1 VVSKNHCDLA
11 DRLDDFYQLLAAGAR
26 QRGLDFSIVADANVP
41 AHIFTDSERLLK
53 CLLNLTTNAVKYTPK
68 GFVRVSI
75 SIQQKENLPWI
86 RFDVQD
92 SGPGIAPERL
102 SRIFSEVAQMEDAN
116 RGVLSSMDM
125 GLSITGSLPATKR
138 LTEAL
143 GGQIEVT
150 STPGTGST
158 FSLLL
163 PAGMD
168 IAAEKPLDLSKIKP
182 RTQTEI
188 SAGTA
193 KKTPAKNQ
201 NGNRILLVED
211 QESNRTVI
219 TLLLETLGLAVE
231 TAEDG
236 VQAVEK
242 ASAGTFDLILMD
254 LMLPN
259 MDGYEATRIL
269 RQKNLSIPIIAL
281 SAGVMNEQDSKRI
294 ERDFNALLTK
304 PVDSKKLQ
312 QMLQKHLPQLDVSAE
327 QTETGSEDD
336 FVIEYTNG

>member
-1 VVSKNHCDLA
+1 
-11 DRLDDFYQLLAAGAR
+11 
-26 QRGLDFSIVADANVP
+26 
-41 AHIFTDSERLLK
+41 
-53 CLLNLTTNAVKYTPK
+53 
-68 GFVRVSI
+68 
-75 SIQQKENLPWI
+75 
-86 RFDVQD
+86 
-92 SGPGIAPERL
+92 
-102 SRIFSEVAQMEDAN
+102 MEDAN

-150 STPGTGST
+150 STLGTGST

-163 PAGMD
+163 PAGVD
-168 IAAEKPLDLSKIKP
+168 IAAEKPLDLSRVKP
-182 RTQTEI
+182 RPQTET
-188 SAGTA
+188 SAGPT
-193 KKTPAKNQ
+193 KKTPAKKQ
-201 NGNRILLVED
+201 KRGRILLVED

-242 ASAGTFDLILMD
+242 ASAETFDLILMD

-259 MDGYEATRIL
+259 MDGYEATKIL
-269 RQKNLSIPIIAL
+269 RQKNISVPIIAL

-294 ERDFNALLTK
+294 EQDFNALLTK
-304 PVDSKKLQ
+304 PVDRKKLQ
-312 QMLQKHLPQLDVSAE
+312 QMLRKHLPELDVSAE
-327 QTETGSEDD
+327 QTENSSEDG
-336 FVIEYTNG
+336 FVIEYTNE